1 MIITSEGVIIRTA
14 VDEISKFGRTT
25 QGVRVMR
32 LADDVKVVS
41 ITTTDKE
48 EENGEINDAETEENP
63 QEITTEE

>member
-1 MIITSEGVIIRTA
+1 
-14 VDEISKFGRTT
+14 
-25 QGVRVMR
+25 MR

-48 EENGEINDAETEENP
+48 EENSETNDAETEENP